1 MAISTH
7 RHSTPT
13 RSRSRRGAATVEL
26 SLVLPLL
33 LFLFVAA
40 MDYSRVFYA
49 SVIVANCARNGAM
62 YASDQ
67 NLADRSL
74 YATLQAAVE
83 ADAQDLAQP
92 LTVTTKEGSD
102 TSGYGWVEVTVS
114 YPFRTVLTYPGIP
127 SQVDITRMVHM
138 RKLPVDDS
146 AE

>member
-1 MAISTH
+1 MAISMH
-7 RHSTPT
+7 RRWRLT
-13 RSRSRRGAATVEL
+13 RRRSRRGAATVEL

-62 YASDQ
+62 YASDP

-74 YATLQAAVE
+74 YTTLQEAVA
-83 ADAQDLAQP
+83 ADAKDLTEP
-92 LTVTTKEGSD
+92 LTVTTKQGSD
-102 TSGYGWVEVTVS
+102 TSGYDWVEVTVA

-127 SQVDITRMVHM
+127 SQVDITRTVHM
-138 RKLPVDDS
+138 RKLPTDES
-146 AE
+146 AP